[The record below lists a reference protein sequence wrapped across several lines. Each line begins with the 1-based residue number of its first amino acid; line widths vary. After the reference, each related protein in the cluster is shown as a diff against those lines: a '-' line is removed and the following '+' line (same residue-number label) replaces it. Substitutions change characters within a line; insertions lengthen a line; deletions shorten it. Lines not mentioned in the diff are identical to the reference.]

1 MGEEGRHGGGVRF
14 CFDILTN
21 YTFISFLTSN
31 EKITIFLQYKLWR
44 NETNIVNNFKKI
56 RKKHLSS
63 SKGRRMFDL

>member
-1 MGEEGRHGGGVRF
+1 MRRGGTGGGVGF

-44 NETNIVNNFKKI
+44 NETNIVNNLKKI
-56 RKKHLSS
+56 EKNT
-63 SKGRRMFDL
+63 